1 MRRRLSLLPALLAAT
16 LGGLIVSARPA
27 AALAT
32 ITVINNDGPG
42 EGFNDPAPFTP
53 VGGNP
58 ATTLGQ
64 ARLAA
69 FRYAALIWGSY
80 LNSSVEIQIS
90 ARMDPLSGNATT
102 AVLGQAGSATVH
114 RNFPNA
120 PLANTW
126 YSQALANALANAD
139 LDPATP
145 DITARFNSAIDGPI
159 LGTTDWYYGFDGNPG
174 ANVDFVSVVLH
185 ELAHGLG
192 FQTFANTADGSK
204 LSGLDDTYLK
214 HLECHGANPPAYGE
228 RTDAQRVAC
237 SISDPNLHW
246 VGSHT
251 LSAAVTL
258 PLTAGFSGGHV
269 QMNAPNPLQPGSSVS
284 HFSTAAFPNQLMEP
298 TYTGA
303 NHSVGLALRLLQD
316 IGWSLQARVCVPS
329 DTVLCLN
336 QGRFIVEAD
345 WRTSTGR
352 SALAHAIPLTAD
364 TGYFWFFDAANV
376 EVVTKVLD
384 ACSINARYWVFSAG
398 LTNVEVVLRV
408 TDTETG
414 IVRAYTN
421 PQGTAY
427 NPQQDANA
435 FATCP

>member
-1 MRRRLSLLPALLAAT
+1 MRRRLSLVSALLAAA
-16 LGGLIVSARPA
+16 LGGLIVAARPA
-27 AALAT
+27 EALAT
-32 ITVINNDGPG
+32 ITVIDNDGPG

-69 FRYAALIWGSY
+69 FRYAAQIWGSY

-90 ARMDPLSGNATT
+90 ARMDPLSGDATT

-126 YSQALANALANAD
+126 YPQALANALAKVD

-145 DITARFNSAIDGPI
+145 DITARFNSAVDGPI
-159 LGTTDWYYGFDGNPG
+159 LGTVDWYYGFDGNPG
-174 ANVDFVSVVLH
+174 TNVDFVTVVLH

-192 FQTFANTADGSK
+192 FQTFANPATGSK
-204 LSGLDDTYLK
+204 MGGLDDTYLR
-214 HLECHGANPPAYGE
+214 HLECHGANPPGYGDGTNAE
-228 RTDAQRVAC
+228 RVAC

-246 VGSHT
+246 VGSNT
-251 LSAAVTL
+251 LSAAAVL
-258 PLTAGFSGGHV
+258 PLTAGFPGRHV
-269 QMNAPNPLQPGSSVS
+269 QMHAPNPLQPGSSVS
-284 HFSTAAFPNQLMEP
+284 HFSTAAYPNQLMEP
-298 TYTGA
+298 SYTGA
-303 NHSVGLALRLLQD
+303 NHSVGLTLRLLQD
-316 IGWSLQARVCVPS
+316 IGWTLQPRACLPS

-336 QGRFIVEAD
+336 QGRFMVEAY
-345 WRTSTGR
+345 WRTDTRRTGIG
-352 SALAHAIPLTAD
+352 HAIPLTAD

-376 EVVTKVLD
+376 EVMTKVLN
-384 ACSINARYWVFSAG
+384 ACNVNDRFWVFSAG
-398 LTNVEVVLRV
+398 LTNVEVVLLV

-414 IVRAYTN
+414 VVRAYSN
-421 PQGTAY
+421 PQGTAF
-427 NPQQDANA
+427 NPQQDASA